1 MKNLLI
7 TALLLL
13 AAGLS
18 LQPAASEDKKEE
30 KKEIQ
35 YTGVLMGTGGSIGG
49 ASSWIDMYVKKFTSN
64 EEVLELLTILKEKG
78 QDELQKE
85 LYKRDVGSI
94 VTSKRTTTTGG
105 LLYIAVAR
113 EFQSETGTIVRLFTA
128 RPMSFVELY
137 RGGRST
143 DYPFGLIELMLDKD
157 GNGQGAVVAAAK
169 VKFNEDGKLELE
181 SLGNQYIKIANV
193 RRLD

>member
-1 MKNLLI
+1 MKNLLT

-13 AAGLS
+13 AVGLS
-18 LQPAASEDKKEE
+18 QPPAASEDKKEE

-128 RPMSFVELY
+128 RPVW
-137 RGGRST
+137 T
-143 DYPFGLIELMLDKD
+143 GL
-157 GNGQGAVVAAAK
+157 
-169 VKFNEDGKLELE
+169 
-181 SLGNQYIKIANV
+181 
-193 RRLD
+193 